1 MMKRIINEDFLSCL
15 DDLSPEGQRY
25 YLGEDD
31 PEYEPMS
38 RYGEFEE
45 EYEIDSRM
53 DYGYLE
59 DDEDL
64 LREMVEKY

>member
-1 MMKRIINEDFLSCL
+1 MPNDEKLIAFLG
-15 DDLSPEGQRY
+15 DLSPEEQRY

-31 PEYEPMS
+31 PEFEPMS

-45 EYEIDSRM
+45 EYDIDSRM

-64 LREMVEKY
+64 LREMLHHY

>member
-1 MMKRIINEDFLSCL
+1 MKNNETLMYL
-15 DDLSPEGQRY
+15 GDLSPEEQRY

-38 RYGEFEE
+38 RYGELEE
-45 EYEIDSRM
+45 EYEVDSRM